1 MFFFERNSCLY
12 VWQIIKKL
20 SELEVSSQAIFLVCE
35 EETELAL
42 VAAKRGIKTFS
53 SDWFMSCVMKQE
65 LDLEAPQFTVSL

>member
-1 MFFFERNSCLY
+1 MLY
-12 VWQIIKKL
+12 VLQIIKKL
-20 SELEVSSQAIFLVCE
+20 RELDEPSQTIFLVCE